1 MAVNKDLERAKLLLQ
16 QDNCTCVLCK
26 NDAVFYG
33 RVRGIRPLVDFL
45 DSGLD
50 FSGFSC
56 ADKVVGRA
64 AAYLYC
70 LLGVAAVHAQ
80 VMSRD
85 AQKIL
90 LQYGICCSCDKLAD
104 TIRNRQNTGPCPME
118 AATVD
123 VQTPEEALCAVRAA
137 LQRLQG

>member
-1 MAVNKDLERAKLLLQ
+1 MNKDLERAKLLLQ
-16 QDNCTCVLCK
+16 QDGCTCVLCK

-33 RVRGIRPLVDFL
+33 RIRGIRPLVDFL

-50 FSGFSC
+50 FCGFSC

-80 VMSRD
+80 VMSQD
-85 AQKIL
+85 AKKIL
-90 LQYGICCSCDKLAD
+90 LQHGIACSCDNLTN

-118 AATVD
+118 AATAD
-123 VQTPEEALCAVRAA
+123 VQTPAEALCAVRNA
-137 LQRLQG
+137 LKQLQG